1 MATKT
6 AKGLTFIFGA
16 DMKGF
21 ERAMK
26 KSQRNIKKFGNDMKR
41 MGKSLTMNLTLP
53 MAAFAAASVKAFDT
67 QIKAETRLLTAL
79 KGREDIQKRLIEQ
92 AKQLQEIT
100 LFGDEE
106 IIAQQAYLAALGM
119 TEGQINK
126 VIKAS
131 MDLAVGTG
139 QTLEFGV
146 KNLAK
151 TFGGLTGELGESLP
165 MLKELTKEQLMAGE
179 AVDMVSEAFKGQ
191 AEQIAKEG
199 LGPLKQM
206 QMALGDV
213 SEEFGRLI
221 VDSIEPLKNELEKMV
236 GFLSKLTDTQKE
248 NIIKWGAL
256 AAALGPVVII
266 LSNVVLLF
274 GRLVGFL
281 TSTVKI
287 VGKLAKSTG
296 WGKLLGVVTA
306 VGAGI
311 WQMVTGVREL
321 TELEKNLAKGPKDPL
336 LANILEHGKLVAPDA
351 DGKTPSA
358 NGDGMDMTPIP
369 IPDIIPIKELNNELA
384 EIPEKVEQIDFEFK
398 KLGNTFSGEIN
409 ILAQEFSR
417 MFEFSLS
424 SAMIAQE
431 NFFDSFIANIKRAI
445 TKMIDLHAAQF
456 ITNQLFGNLTG
467 ATTGANIFTTI
478 FGFANGGLVS
488 GPTLSMV
495 GEGSGT
501 SLSNPEVIA
510 PLDKLKQY
518 MGGGSQNI
526 TVTGR
531 LVGND
536 IWLSNSKTNIQ
547 RQRAV

>member
-1 MATKT
+1 MANKT

-236 GFLSKLTDTQKE
+236 DFY
-248 NIIKWGAL
+248 
-256 AAALGPVVII
+256 
-266 LSNVVLLF
+266 
-274 GRLVGFL
+274 
-281 TSTVKI
+281 
-287 VGKLAKSTG
+287 
-296 WGKLLGVVTA
+296 
-306 VGAGI
+306 
-311 WQMVTGVREL
+311 
-321 TELEKNLAKGPKDPL
+321 
-336 LANILEHGKLVAPDA
+336 
-351 DGKTPSA
+351 
-358 NGDGMDMTPIP
+358 
-369 IPDIIPIKELNNELA
+369 LN
-384 EIPEKVEQIDFEFK
+384 
-398 KLGNTFSGEIN
+398 
-409 ILAQEFSR
+409 
-417 MFEFSLS
+417 
-424 SAMIAQE
+424 
-431 NFFDSFIANIKRAI
+431 
-445 TKMIDLHAAQF
+445 
-456 ITNQLFGNLTG
+456 
-467 ATTGANIFTTI
+467 
-478 FGFANGGLVS
+478 
-488 GPTLSMV
+488 
-495 GEGSGT
+495 
-501 SLSNPEVIA
+501 
-510 PLDKLKQY
+510 
-518 MGGGSQNI
+518 
-526 TVTGR
+526 
-531 LVGND
+531 
-536 IWLSNSKTNIQ
+536 
-547 RQRAV
+547 